1 MHEFGI
7 AENIL
12 KTALTEAE
20 KHQAKKISKIMVRL
34 GQQNFLKPETL
45 QGAFEIIAAKT
56 IAAEARIDVEEVPGI
71 EIMLTHLDIE

>member
-56 IAAEARIDVEEVPGI
+56 IAAEARIEAEEVPGI
-71 EIMLTHLDIE
+71 EITLTHLDIE